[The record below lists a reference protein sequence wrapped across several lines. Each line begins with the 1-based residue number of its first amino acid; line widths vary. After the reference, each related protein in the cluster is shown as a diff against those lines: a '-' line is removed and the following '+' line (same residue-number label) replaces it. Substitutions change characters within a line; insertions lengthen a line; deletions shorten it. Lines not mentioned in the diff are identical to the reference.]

1 MAKRAWMVRAGRD
14 AILADQFEEKE
25 LVAIGFNL
33 DDINNY
39 NDLPAVKSA
48 LKKRFP
54 EAKRMQI
61 AVWAGQLWRLAKE
74 IEPGDYLV
82 TYLPAS
88 REYLIGQ
95 AADGYQ
101 YDPQA
106 IDEYEGEYPH
116 IRKVESWRRADRD
129 QLSQSARNTLGAI
142 STLFEVTK
150 LLPELLA
157 VAEGLAATEID
168 QPEPEEEEDET
179 AVDYYEDVK
188 ARSDELIGD
197 LLARLDGYEFEELTA
212 ALLRAMGYFVT
223 QSAKGPDR
231 GVDILAGPDPFH
243 LEQPRIK
250 VQVKK
255 RESAADSNMIRS
267 FIGILQSEDRGLFVS
282 FGGYSKDARI
292 EAERS
297 NRPITLL
304 DRLEFT
310 RLLLEHYEKLEPEYQ
325 RQIPLKP
332 VYLPTTTIE

>member
-39 NDLPAVKSA
+39 NDLSTVKSA
-48 LKKRFP
+48 LKRRFP

-61 AVWAGQLWRLAKE
+61 AVWAGQLWRLATE
-74 IEPGDYLV
+74 IQQGDYLV

-95 AADGYQ
+95 AAGGYQ
-101 YDPQA
+101 YDPEA
-106 IDEYEGEYPH
+106 IDEYEGKYPH
-116 IRKVESWRRADRD
+116 IRRVENWRRADRD
-129 QLSQSARNTLGAI
+129 LLSQSARNTLGAI

-168 QPEPEEEEDET
+168 QPEPEEDEET
-179 AVDYYEDVK
+179 VIKNYEDVK

-197 LLARLDGYEFEELTA
+197 LLARLDGYEFEDLTA
-212 ALLRAMGYFVT
+212 ALLRAMGYYVT

-255 RESAADSNMIRS
+255 RENAADSNMIRS
-267 FIGILQSEDRGLFVS
+267 FIGILQAEDRGLFIS
-282 FGGYSKDARI
+282 FGGYTKDARI

-310 RLLLEHYEKLEPEYQ
+310 KLLLEHYEKLEPEYQ

-332 VYLPTTTIE
+332 VYLPTSTD

>member
-25 LVAIGFNL
+25 LVAIGFDFYDNL
-33 DDINNY
+33 NSYDSIE
-39 NDLPAVKSA
+39 AVRAA
-48 LKKRFP
+48 LHEQSP

-61 AVWAGQLWRLAKE
+61 VIWAGQLWRLAKE

-116 IRKVESWRRADRD
+116 IRRVVSWRRADRD
-129 QLSQSARNTLGAI
+129 QLSQSARNTLGA
-142 STLFEVTK
+142 SLTLFNVTK
-150 LLPELLA
+150 LLPELLD
-157 VAEGLAATEID
+157 VVEGRSTGFPI
-168 QPEPEEEEDET
+168 QQEEENEDET
-179 AVDYYEDVK
+179 VFDYYEDVK

-332 VYLPTTTIE
+332 VYLPTTTTE